1 MAYAESESMALK
13 RLKVALKRKDWQFFE
28 YGISRTN
35 EMINSGTKI
44 SEIQQWYELLDTA
57 KKENAPEAE
66 IIKLSTIIEGILT
79 PAQSNIHETKATTEP
94 EHYEMLEEQPVP
106 SIEIEVLDYHNT
118 PDSVNTYTETITQEE
133 PNIYNAN
140 NQFTTENYTSMYAP
154 SETIIDSTN
163 ESLLTKIESKKIPLT
178 IFINKNISSDQT
190 KLIDSIR
197 YDINKLGNESA
208 EHIDFK
214 FLSTLSNLF
223 VNIKKE
229 EEEIENLI
237 KLMKTCNEPGIIIT
251 SSYSSTLTNLLAEN
265 NIDFCIDKVKEPQT
279 TSYWKIYPLR
289 GSSSI
294 FWCPKCKNK
303 TFYNNDEKTLVTT
316 CNKCYEPAYPDLY
329 AINSNNP
336 QTEAKSWYHAYAALS
351 NSENWLLVSPPK
363 NTENEII
370 YDLIS
375 TALSNTKLNL
385 AYIVSNDSKTRDHW
399 NNNFNKTNDLSIS
412 CSSLF
417 ELINDHLNI

>member
-79 PAQSNIHETKATTEP
+79 PAQSNLHETKATTEP
-94 EHYEMLEEQPVP
+94 EHYEMPDKQPVS
-106 SIEIEVLDYHNT
+106 SIEVEDLDYHKI
-118 PDSVNTYTETITQEE
+118 PDSVSSYTEAITQEE
-133 PNIYNAN
+133 PAIYNAD
-140 NQFTTENYTSMYAP
+140 NQFTTESYTPMYAS
-154 SETIIDSTN
+154 SETIVDSTN
-163 ESLLTKIESKKIPLT
+163 KSLLTKTESKKIPLT

-197 YDINKLGNESA
+197 YDINKLGNENDA
-208 EHIDFK
+208 NINFK
-214 FLSTLSNLF
+214 FLSTLSNLL
-223 VNIKKE
+223 VTLQKE
-229 EEEIENLI
+229 EEEIEILI
-237 KLMKTCNEPGIIIT
+237 KLLKTCPEPGVIIT
-251 SSYSSTLTNLLAEN
+251 SCYSSILTNLLIEN
-265 NIDFCIDKVKEPQT
+265 NIDFSIDKIKEPQT
-279 TSYWKIYPLR
+279 TNYWKIYPLR

-316 CNKCYEPAYPDLY
+316 CNKCSEPAYPDLY
-329 AINSNNP
+329 AINANNP
-336 QTEAKSWYHAYAALS
+336 QTEPKSWYHAYGALT
-351 NSENWLLVSPPK
+351 NSENWLLISPPK
-363 NTENEII
+363 NSENEII
-370 YDLIS
+370 HDLIS
-375 TALSNTKLNL
+375 TALCNTELKQ

-417 ELINDHLNI
+417 ELINNHLNI

>member
-79 PAQSNIHETKATTEP
+79 PAQSNLHETKATTEP
-94 EHYEMLEEQPVP
+94 EHQEMLDERPVP
-106 SIEIEVLDYHNT
+106 SINVEVLDYHNI
-118 PDSVNTYTETITQEE
+118 PDLVNTYTETITNEE
-133 PNIYNAN
+133 PDIYIAD
-140 NQFTTENYTSMYAP
+140 NQFTTESYTPMYVS
-154 SETIIDSTN
+154 SETIVDSTN
-163 ESLLTKIESKKIPLT
+163 ESLLTNIESKKIPLT

-197 YDINKLGNESA
+197 YDINKLGNENDKNT
-208 EHIDFK
+208 DFK
-214 FLSTLSNLF
+214 FLSTLSNLL
-223 VNIKKE
+223 VTLPRE
-229 EEEIENLI
+229 EEEIESLI
-237 KLMKTCNEPGIIIT
+237 KLLKTCPEPGVIIT
-251 SSYSSTLTNLLAEN
+251 SCYSSTLTKLLLEN
-265 NIDFCIDKVKEPQT
+265 NIDFSIDKVKEPQT
-279 TSYWKIYPLR
+279 TNYWKIYPLR

-316 CNKCYEPAYPDLY
+316 CNKCSEPAYPDLY
-329 AINSNNP
+329 SINANNP
-336 QTEAKSWYHAYAALS
+336 QTGPKSWYHAYAALT
-351 NSENWLLVSPPK
+351 NSRNWLLVSPPK

-370 YDLIS
+370 HDLIS
-375 TALSNTKLNL
+375 TALSNTELKQ

-417 ELINDHLNI
+417 ELINNHLNI